1 MEDNGA
7 IREYSTSGVSTF
19 LHHTELGEAIKQIT
33 FERKT
38 YLGVVKVYGLR
49 NKEYL
54 LENVQGLQIG
64 DWVTLYRK
72 YNSESPDCTAVAS
85 AFPDD
90 GSSIRVHTLAGLCLG
105 YIQPPERYVMA
116 ELMKAGK
123 HLYAKVHSLNMDMP
137 MEELNTQKA
146 VTLDLYWMEESKPLN
161 LANTFEIGETKG
173 EVMEENG
180 KARAVIDKKDLEE
193 ANPYSNYTSGGK
205 VREQERDVVKYWR
218 KSELRLATI
227 GFENQTDCDK
237 DMPLR
242 IMNYDGAAYRKQF
255 SPHNDNPRYPV
266 VSIVLYYGYKHHWNG
281 PRMLRECLEVPEELD
296 RYVGDY
302 PMNVFDIAYL
312 EDEQLNKFESD
323 FKVVADY
330 FVQMRK
336 TGNYIPPTDEII
348 HVQEVLSLMSA
359 LTNDNR
365 FVESYDEVKKEKK
378 VNMCV
383 VLDKIEEKG
392 IEKGIEVGKITARFE
407 DGMPIEMIAE
417 KTNVSVQVVNE
428 VLREA
433 GMID

>member
-123 HLYAKVHSLNMDMP
+123 HLYAKVHSLNVDMP
-137 MEELNTQKA
+137 MEELDTHRA
-146 VTLDLYWMEESKPLN
+146 VTLDLYWMEETKPLN

-180 KARAVIDKKDLEE
+180 NAIWLCHPRPDREFRYLRDSIQAIDEMNVGDKLRFIKKATTDNPWAIEIWSSDKKYFLGHMEV
-193 ANPYSNYTSGGK
+193 PYTKILAYMLDAGK
-205 VREQERDVVKYWR
+205 HVYGAVKNR
-218 KSELRLATI
+218 QSADHPHLL
-227 GFENQTDCDK
+227 
-237 DMPLR
+237 
-242 IMNYDGAAYRKQF
+242 NYDFDVYVE
-255 SPHNDNPRYPV
+255 DN
-266 VSIVLYYGYKHHWNG
+266 
-281 PRMLRECLEVPEELD
+281 
-296 RYVGDY
+296 
-302 PMNVFDIAYL
+302 
-312 EDEQLNKFESD
+312 
-323 FKVVADY
+323 
-330 FVQMRK
+330 
-336 TGNYIPPTDEII
+336 
-348 HVQEVLSLMSA
+348 
-359 LTNDNR
+359 
-365 FVESYDEVKKEKK
+365 
-378 VNMCV
+378 
-383 VLDKIEEKG
+383 
-392 IEKGIEVGKITARFE
+392 
-407 DGMPIEMIAE
+407 
-417 KTNVSVQVVNE
+417 
-428 VLREA
+428 
-433 GMID
+433 